1 MPKKI
6 AKGFTILE
14 LLVVLAVLGVFAV
27 VAYPNIT
34 KWITDREVR
43 SETYKFIGEINEMKS
58 KVTSGEYALAMVRF
72 GGPNSHTYASIEKRY
87 MTRDD
92 FAKNYP
98 ISNMSSGANQYW
110 SCDYDIRNQ
119 KYTYDSDYLFE
130 SQQVRHWPNI
140 HMCISKDGTKKGVLN
155 QKNPDTGQRRT
166 LGRVIICSVQS
177 TTPCKGGN
185 CSNRCN
191 DTNKNDFRYMVTW
204 DVFANLKIYKFNM
217 KKNQWC
223 SGKICRSMS
232 EFN

>member
-1 MPKKI
+1 MKRS
-6 AKGFTILE
+6 GFTILE
-14 LLVVLAVLGVFAV
+14 LLVVLVVLGVFSA

-43 SETYKFIGEINEMKS
+43 AETYKFIGEINEMKS

-92 FAKNYP
+92 FAQNYP

-130 SQQVRHWPNI
+130 SQKVRHWPNI

-166 LGRVIICSVQS
+166 LGRVIICSVKS
-177 TTPCKGGN
+177 TTPCKGSN

-191 DTNKNDFRYMVTW
+191 DSNKNDYRYMVTW
-204 DVFANLKIYKFNM
+204 DVFTNLKVYKFNM

-223 SGKICRSMS
+223 SGKICRSMN

>member
-1 MPKKI
+1 MKRS
-6 AKGFTILE
+6 GFTILE
-14 LLVVLAVLGVFAV
+14 LLVVLVVLGVFSA

-43 SETYKFIGEINEMKS
+43 AETYKFIGEINEMKS

-92 FAKNYP
+92 FAQNYP

-140 HMCISKDGTKKGVLN
+140 HMCI
-155 QKNPDTGQRRT
+155 
-166 LGRVIICSVQS
+166 
-177 TTPCKGGN
+177 
-185 CSNRCN
+185 
-191 DTNKNDFRYMVTW
+191 
-204 DVFANLKIYKFNM
+204 
-217 KKNQWC
+217 
-223 SGKICRSMS
+223 
-232 EFN
+232 

>member
-14 LLVVLAVLGVFAV
+14 LLVVLAVMGVFAV

-43 SETYKFIGEINEMKS
+43 AETYKFIGEINEMKS
-58 KVTSGEYALAMVRF
+58 KVTSGEYALAMVHF
-72 GGPNSHTYASIEKRY
+72 TSDNFEYAYIKKYY
-87 MTRDD
+87 MTGED
-92 FAKNYP
+92 FAYNYP
-98 ISNMSSGANQYW
+98 IKNMGTGAQGYW
-110 SCDYDIRNQ
+110 NCDYDIRNQ
-119 KYTYDSDYLFE
+119 KYQSAGTFT
-130 SQQVRHWPNI
+130 SQEIRHWPNI
-140 HMCISKDGTKKGVLN
+140 HMCITKDGTKKGVLN

-166 LGRVIICSVQS
+166 LSRVIFCSITN
-177 TTPCKGGN
+177 TTN
-185 CSNRCN
+185 ARQSNRCN
-191 DTNKNDFRYMVTW
+191 DSNKNDYRYMVTW
-204 DVFANLKIYKFNM
+204 DVFTNLKVYKFNM